1 VVFRDELRYFS
12 RVKSIVWMS
21 ERGARALGDL
31 LSSETVAVTSPRQF
45 LEARRD
51 AKTVSFVDGSTI
63 AQLDEAVAAVD
74 LPIGQVEPVIAICG
88 EPLHAAIGWLSARPW
103 LSHVVSSSMLQH
115 PMSVQHFGNVM
126 LTLTSGN
133 HPRLLDWVG
142 PTLSGRRVRL
152 SQSSSRAQ
160 RLERMAEFFDSKGV
174 GSRTVELL
182 RDAGEELLTNAFYD
196 APVEAGALKQ
206 AISRTQEVQLPDDSA
221 CDMVYACH
229 DDLAVVRVRDPFGS
243 LTRSRLVEVLTRC
256 ARTDMAVEVDETRG
270 GAGLG
275 LWRIFSSAS
284 FVGIAV
290 VRGRYT
296 EFLVGIAKRVSA
308 APRPFAIHL
317 FFREHGKTAR
327 RWRLLDADSTKPSV
341 NESVTIV
348 TK

>member
-1 VVFRDELRYFS
+1 
-12 RVKSIVWMS
+12 MS
-21 ERGARALGDL
+21 ERASRALGDL
-31 LSSETVAVTSPRQF
+31 LSSETVAVGSAREF
-45 LEARRD
+45 FDARRD
-51 AKTVSFVDGSTI
+51 GKTVSFVDSSTI
-63 AQLDEAVAAVD
+63 AVLDQTAVGLD
-74 LPIGQVEPVIAICG
+74 LPLSQVGPVIAICS
-88 EPLHAAIGWLSARPW
+88 EPLQGAIGWLSSRPW
-103 LSHVVSSSMLQH
+103 LSHVVSASILQH
-115 PMSVQHFGNVM
+115 PMAPLHFANVM
-126 LTLTSGN
+126 LTLTGGS

-142 PTLSGRRVRL
+142 PSLSGRRVRL
-152 SQSSSRAQ
+152 SQSTSRAQ
-160 RLERMAEFFDSKGV
+160 RLERMSEFFDSKGV

-206 AISRTQEVQLPDDSA
+206 AISRTQEVSLPDDSA

-243 LTRSRLVEVLTRC
+243 LTRTRLFEVLTRC

-284 FVGIAV
+284 FVAIAV

-296 EFLVGIAKRVSA
+296 EFLVGIAKRVAA
-308 APRPFAIHL
+308 APRPYGVHL
-317 FFREHGKTAR
+317 FFNEHGRSAR
-327 RWRLLDADSTKPSV
+327 RWRLLDSDSTKPSV